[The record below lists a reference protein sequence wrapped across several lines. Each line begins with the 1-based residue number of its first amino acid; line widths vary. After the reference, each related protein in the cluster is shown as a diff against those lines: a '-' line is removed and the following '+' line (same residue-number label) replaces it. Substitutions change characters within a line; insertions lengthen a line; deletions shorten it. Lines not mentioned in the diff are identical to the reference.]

1 MHRLATP
8 LILLV
13 ATTMLAQSPAVVR
26 TESTASS
33 VVLRNI
39 STETGCPINFRA
51 DRQSTTQMLT
61 AGSAQQNEPGLGLHL
76 TLDRQT
82 APAIESVEVTVYGLT
97 PKSRILPTDL
107 FASDANAND
116 TISKSFELQKSA
128 NNETLANAD
137 VWMSK
142 VGALRWVDL
151 NEIRY
156 ADGTIW
162 HPSASMKCRAVP
174 SNFVLV
180 GNR

>member
-1 MHRLATP
+1 MHRLATS

-13 ATTMLAQSPAVVR
+13 ATTVLAQSPAAVR
-26 TESTASS
+26 TESNASS

-39 STETGCPINFRA
+39 PIGTGCPINFRA

-61 AGSAQQNEPGLGLHL
+61 AGSTQQNEPALGLHL
-76 TLDRQT
+76 TLDRQS

-97 PKSRILPTDL
+97 PKNRILPTDL
-107 FASDANAND
+107 FTSDANTND
-116 TISKSFELQKSA
+116 TISKSFELQKNAS
-128 NNETLANAD
+128 NDTLANAD

-156 ADGTIW
+156 TDGTIW
-162 HPSASMKCRAVP
+162 HPSASTKCRAVP
-174 SNFVLV
+174 SSFVLV
-180 GNR
+180 GQR